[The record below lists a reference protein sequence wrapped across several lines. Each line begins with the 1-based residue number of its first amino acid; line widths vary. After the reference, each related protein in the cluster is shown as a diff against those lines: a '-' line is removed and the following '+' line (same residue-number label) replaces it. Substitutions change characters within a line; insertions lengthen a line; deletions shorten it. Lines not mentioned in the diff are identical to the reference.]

1 MGKILY
7 FRCVI
12 RGGQSPLFVSLWT
25 VSFWQFN
32 NRFGRR
38 IKAEKATV
46 TMLSFPYSW
55 SRTTHAILLGQKQS
69 FNGFALSQIYYR
81 YICFPT
87 TLKPV
92 GIKALEGI
100 PFPYQKYY
108 GSNMFLPCLS
118 PFTEIIFTVTFLIMM
133 VTIDVKNNS
142 GSFEWILEWDCQADL
157 WLQRFF
163 TYERLTNLNTFL
175 PHNIMNNWKNTSI

>member
-12 RGGQSPLFVSLWT
+12 RGGQSSLFVSLWT

-69 FNGFALSQIYYR
+69 FNGFALCRRFITDTFVFQPPSNQLASKLWREFRFHIKNITEATCFCYASLLSQKSYS
-81 YICFPT
+81 
-87 TLKPV
+87 
-92 GIKALEGI
+92 
-100 PFPYQKYY
+100 Q
-108 GSNMFLPCLS
+108 S
-118 PFTEIIFTVTFLIMM
+118 
-133 VTIDVKNNS
+133 
-142 GSFEWILEWDCQADL
+142 
-157 WLQRFF
+157 RF
-163 TYERLTNLNTFL
+163 
-175 PHNIMNNWKNTSI
+175 

>member
-12 RGGQSPLFVSLWT
+12 RGGQSSLFVSLWT

-38 IKAEKATV
+38 IRAEKATV

-108 GSNMFLPCLS
+108 YSGQLFMSMDKTILSMLLDETRNWNIHSFPFSVYLGFFKLKLNFL
-118 PFTEIIFTVTFLIMM
+118 TEFV
-133 VTIDVKNNS
+133 
-142 GSFEWILEWDCQADL
+142 
-157 WLQRFF
+157 
-163 TYERLTNLNTFL
+163 
-175 PHNIMNNWKNTSI
+175 P

>member
-12 RGGQSPLFVSLWT
+12 RGGQSSLFVSLWT

-108 GSNMFLPCLS
+108 GSNMFLLCLLS
-118 PFTEIIFTVTFLIMM
+118 FHRNHIHSHVSNYDGHNWCQKQFRKFWM
-133 VTIDVKNNS
+133 NS
-142 GSFEWILEWDCQADL
+142 GMGLSS
-157 WLQRFF
+157 RFMAATVF
-163 TYERLTNLNTFL
+163 YIRAIDQSEYF
-175 PHNIMNNWKNTSI
+175 PPA